1 METFPYSAGVLLVLL
16 SLACTSQ
23 DGNAGAPAASEVA
36 AIERQGIDHLAP
48 KRDHVGPAPAR
59 LEWTAAEGADTYH
72 ITVSTEIDTLV
83 FEHVGARATSIDWPK
98 EITLE
103 PGTYFWRVVGINGG
117 RGVADSG
124 RAAFVVMN

>member
-1 METFPYSAGVLLVLL
+1 METFRCSAGVLLVSL
-16 SLACTSQ
+16 SLACLSR
-23 DGNAGAPAASEVA
+23 DGNAGVPAAAEVA
-36 AIERQGIDHLAP
+36 AIERQGIDHLVP
-48 KRDHVGPAPAR
+48 KRDHVGPAPTR
-59 LEWTAAEGADTYH
+59 LEWTAAEGADTYN

-83 FEHVGARATSIDWPK
+83 FAHVGAGATSIDWPR

-103 PGTYFWRVVGINGG
+103 PGTYFWRVVGITGG